1 MNQTILTNAFAIYKA
16 QCEAYNRP
24 IVMDEF
30 VFAMVPEQQ
39 YGEPIDLDE
48 PLPPD
53 SHIVG
58 RFPVTQKGMLN
69 PDAVIYSILLGTD
82 IGTWDFN
89 WIGLVNRER
98 NLVGVITHTA
108 TQTKVKASPENGIE
122 GDTLTRNIVTPYTN
136 AAKLTQINVSADT
149 WQLDFNQRLLAMD
162 ERSRQQNL
170 DSYGAAAFIGDGW
183 KVTPIDGAL
192 AVAAGCG
199 YVHGLHCEN
208 NAQQVV
214 GLAGEVLP
222 KTLYLLA
229 SFKGSLN
236 SAWETHTQLRF
247 ADALPNVSE
256 VNGITQ
262 YAQAI
267 ARVHSPSHIEDL
279 RPRTWREVHLD
290 DSTDPHPQYNKRD
303 ASESETG
310 AMAIATQQE
319 VDDAINGN
327 KAVTPKTLDKP
338 GLLAKAKAYADKIK
352 EDIYGGIPASTLDTI
367 KEVADALQDTG
378 SAVQSLFTKL
388 GQLTTR
394 VDTNRDN
401 LSRHEQSNTAHTPQS
416 VGAAPANHTHDYSPS
431 NHGHTPESI
440 GAADRNHGHDY
451 APSNHGHTPVSIG
464 AADRNHSHD
473 YSPSNHGHTPES
485 IGAADRTHS
494 HNYAASNHVHQASEI
509 ANIRTLVKTGS
520 VSLTIRGGIES
531 SLVVIDTGALASGRT
546 FDPQSW
552 QVMLKTEGRVD
563 TGSPE
568 TMFWSFRPVVHF
580 RQHWSAGNKVCI
592 EIYGHGNAI
601 VGAVTVEWFLFQRVI

>member
-53 SHIVG
+53 SQIVG
-58 RFPVTQKGMLN
+58 RFPVSQKGMLN

-136 AAKLTQINVSADT
+136 AATLTQINVSAET

-162 ERSRQQNL
+162 ERARQQNL
-170 DSYGAAAFIGDGW
+170 DSYGIAAFIGDGW
-183 KVTPIDGAL
+183 KVTPIEGAL
-192 AVAAGCG
+192 AITAGCG

-208 NAQQVV
+208 SAQQVV
-214 GLAGEVLP
+214 SLAGEVLP
-222 KTLYLLA
+222 KTLYLVA

-256 VNGITQ
+256 ANGVTQ

-267 ARVHSPSHIEDL
+267 ARVHSPSHIEDV

-303 ASESETG
+303 ASEGETG
-310 AMAIATQQE
+310 ALAIATQQE
-319 VDDAINGN
+319 VDDA
-327 KAVTPKTLDKP
+327 
-338 GLLAKAKAYADKIK
+338 
-352 EDIYGGIPASTLDTI
+352 
-367 KEVADALQDTG
+367 
-378 SAVQSLFTKL
+378 
-388 GQLTTR
+388 
-394 VDTNRDN
+394 
-401 LSRHEQSNTAHTPQS
+401 
-416 VGAAPANHTHDYSPS
+416 
-431 NHGHTPESI
+431 
-440 GAADRNHGHDY
+440 
-451 APSNHGHTPVSIG
+451 
-464 AADRNHSHD
+464 
-473 YSPSNHGHTPES
+473 
-485 IGAADRTHS
+485 
-494 HNYAASNHVHQASEI
+494 
-509 ANIRTLVKTGS
+509 
-520 VSLTIRGGIES
+520 
-531 SLVVIDTGALASGRT
+531 
-546 FDPQSW
+546 
-552 QVMLKTEGRVD
+552 
-563 TGSPE
+563 
-568 TMFWSFRPVVHF
+568 
-580 RQHWSAGNKVCI
+580 
-592 EIYGHGNAI
+592 
-601 VGAVTVEWFLFQRVI
+601 